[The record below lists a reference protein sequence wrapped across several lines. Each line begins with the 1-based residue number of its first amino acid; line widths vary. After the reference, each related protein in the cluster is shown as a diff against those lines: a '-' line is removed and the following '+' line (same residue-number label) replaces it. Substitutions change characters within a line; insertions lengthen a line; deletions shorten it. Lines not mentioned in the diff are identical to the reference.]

1 MPNKVEIMV
10 RTLFKV
16 ILAGEGSVGKTSLRR
31 RFMGD
36 KFQKAYAMTIGA
48 DFSVKKMK
56 IEGHEISFSIWDLA
70 GQSHFKA
77 VRPAFYKGAQAAF
90 VVFSTVERASFE
102 AVPNWVNEVWT
113 YTSKDIPMLLVGNKI
128 DLREQFLNRPAFRD
142 TIVLKEEG
150 EAYAKKLSEAAG
162 HEIQYIETSALTG
175 ENVNKMFEIMGLE
188 ILRANNLI

>member
-1 MPNKVEIMV
+1 MV

-48 DFSVKKMK
+48 DFSVKKLE
-56 IEGHEISFSIWDLA
+56 IQGHDISFSIWDLA

-77 VRPAFYKGAQAAF
+77 VRPAFYKGAQAAI
-90 VVFSTVERASFE
+90 VVFSTVERASFI

-113 YTSKDIPMLLVGNKI
+113 YTNKQIPMLLVGNKI
-128 DLREQFLNRPAFRD
+128 DLRAQFINRPAFRD
-142 TIVLKEEG
+142 TIVTTEEG
-150 EAYAKKLSEAAG
+150 EEYAKKLSQSAG

-175 ENVNKMFEIMGLE
+175 ENVNKMFEIIGIE
-188 ILRANNLI
+188 ILKSNQLI